1 VYFVQVAHWR
11 RLCHEFLYALVKGA
25 VDEEIRAV
33 VFGATLVAERRPF
46 AKNGWRIEID
56 LRLFAAHRFHL
67 LRLKYPGAGR
77 IGHS

>member
-1 VYFVQVAHWR
+1 MYFVQVAHWR
-11 RLCHEFLYALVKGA
+11 RLCHEFLYALVKSS